1 MTNAKVSVDLTD
13 GLAYLRELTESINK
27 LNENLEKLNSHL
39 GGKVG
44 IDIKFDKEKF
54 LEQVRER
61 ISESIR
67 QKNGAANISI

>member
-39 GGKVG
+39 GGEVG

-54 LEQVRER
+54 LER

-67 QKNGAANISI
+67 EKIGAANIVI